1 MIGRLGICGTKV
13 GDVSGWVTGCF
24 AILLVGAEN
33 CSSRR
38 VRVVAFECDNS
49 CPYTFCRF
57 TGWLLRLLD
66 ASRVRF
72 PQFCWMSVGGTSSKL
87 AFWQKEERR
96 ECLGRAAII
105 IMIMKSEDHLLSYKF
120 SIVNF
125 ITGFNMETIGERLYE
140 ALTMASL
147 PSEQTQSS
155 PLSQGQ
161 PRVVCEATKFL
172 PWQDTN
178 NNCLRINA

>member
-1 MIGRLGICGTKV
+1 
-13 GDVSGWVTGCF
+13 
-24 AILLVGAEN
+24 
-33 CSSRR
+33 
-38 VRVVAFECDNS
+38 
-49 CPYTFCRF
+49 
-57 TGWLLRLLD
+57 
-66 ASRVRF
+66 
-72 PQFCWMSVGGTSSKL
+72 
-87 AFWQKEERR
+87 
-96 ECLGRAAII
+96 
-105 IMIMKSEDHLLSYKF
+105 MIMKSEDHLLSYKF